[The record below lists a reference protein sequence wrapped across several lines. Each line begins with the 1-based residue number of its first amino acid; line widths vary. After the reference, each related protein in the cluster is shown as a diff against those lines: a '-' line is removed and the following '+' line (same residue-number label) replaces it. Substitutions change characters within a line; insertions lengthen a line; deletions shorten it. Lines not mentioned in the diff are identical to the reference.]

1 MRINTQYQTS
11 ICKSCDSAG
20 KELPSM
26 KDKNAE
32 SRNTRKKKNIFEEE
46 NLLIPGVAVIKFNLK
61 VRVVDKSKTWT
72 LDIPCSI
79 LEIQILLSQYI
90 ELKLER
96 TINYS
101 RKYVHTKRA
110 F

>member
-1 MRINTQYQTS
+1 
-11 ICKSCDSAG
+11 
-20 KELPSM
+20 M

-61 VRVVDKSKTWT
+61 VRVVDKSQIWI

-96 TINYS
+96 KIN
-101 RKYVHTKRA
+101 
-110 F
+110 